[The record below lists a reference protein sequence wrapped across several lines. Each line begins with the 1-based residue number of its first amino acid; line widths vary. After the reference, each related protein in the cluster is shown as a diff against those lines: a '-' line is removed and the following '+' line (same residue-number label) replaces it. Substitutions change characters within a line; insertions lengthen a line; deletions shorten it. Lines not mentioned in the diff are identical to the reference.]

1 MSINEKQYLREM
13 GISTWELVHPERL
26 EAINRHYWICK
37 VHVNSYWYRQYV
49 QKTRRH

>member
-26 EAINRHYWICK
+26 EGYQ
-37 VHVNSYWYRQYV
+37 S
-49 QKTRRH
+49 